1 MRICLVFLF
10 FYNFCFSQSSITD
23 SVYVINQVEIK
34 SDKRQ
39 FYKAANKN
47 QNLDSSLVEFQNFS
61 LADILIRKSPVFV
74 KNYGQGSLATP
85 SFRGTSANH
94 TAVVWNGFN
103 LQSAMNGTFD
113 LSLVPAFLMDNVE
126 LNYGGQSALYG
137 SGAIGGVIQLYSEP
151 KFIDDFSV
159 QLYGSYNSILD
170 RMNGIKINFSNSKSH
185 TVLKYLNQ
193 DIKNQYQF
201 YNYSKHDSPLETQK
215 NAAQKSNAL
224 VFENYLN
231 LKNNQVLS
239 FKAWYQK
246 NDRNIPSSI
255 FYNLGSANQKD
266 ENLRLCSEWIKYWD
280 KTKLSVR
287 AANLN
292 ENIVYE
298 DSVSFL
304 KTISN
309 SNTSVFEADVKREI
323 VANHYLEIG
332 TNITYIAGKS
342 NGYSSLNPSI
352 NKQALLLS
360 YKALFFRKLSGLF
373 SARQEIFNGK
383 VVPFTFSGSL
393 NYTILKQLELFAKG
407 SKNYRLPTFNDL
419 FWQPGGNINLLPE
432 QGYCEEIG
440 FTYEIKNNK
449 NKLRIENTVYNK
461 NIKNWIVWLPQS
473 GYWSPQNV
481 LQVWS
486 RGYEAAI
493 NGNFGVNKTSVFF
506 DVRYNYVLSTNQKTN
521 SPNDASLNKQLIY
534 VPIYNAQSTIGFTF
548 KKFKID
554 YNYTYTYYRY
564 TTSDNYYYL
573 DPFQVSNVSASYIT
587 KQFKSCAL
595 TIAAQVNNLFNT
607 EYEVVSGRP
616 MPLRFYQLSLIIQFK
631 KSNHEKS

>member
-1 MRICLVFLF
+1 MRICLVLLF
-10 FYNFCFSQSSITD
+10 FYNFCFAQSGITD
-23 SVYVINQVEIK
+23 SVYVIKQIEIQSGK
-34 SDKRQ
+34 NQ
-39 FYKAANKN
+39 FYKKASKN
-47 QNLDSSLVEFQNFS
+47 QSLDSSITDLQNFS
-61 LADILIRKSPVFV
+61 LADILSRKSPVFV
-74 KNYGQGSLATP
+74 KNYGQGALATP

-137 SGAIGGVIQLYSEP
+137 SGAIGGVIQLYSQP
-151 KFIDDFSV
+151 KFQNDFSV
-159 QLYGSYNSILD
+159 QLYASYNSILD
-170 RMNGIKINFSNSKSH
+170 RMNGIKINYSTTKSH

-193 DIKNQYQF
+193 DNKNQYQF
-201 YNYSKHDSPLETQK
+201 YNYSKPNSPLEIQK
-215 NAAQKSNAL
+215 NAAQKSNAI

-231 LKNNQVLS
+231 LKNNQVVS

-255 FYNLGSANQKD
+255 FYNLGSANQQD
-266 ENLRLCSEWIKYWD
+266 ENLRICADWMKYWD

-298 DSVSFL
+298 DSLSFL
-304 KTISN
+304 KSQSN
-309 SNTSVFEADVKREI
+309 SNTSIFEADIKREI
-323 VANHYLEIG
+323 VTNHYLEIG
-332 TNITYIAGKS
+332 TNVTYIVGKS
-342 NGYSSLNPSI
+342 NGYSSLNPLI

-360 YKALFFRKLSGLF
+360 YKALFLKKISGIF

-393 NYTILKQLELFAKG
+393 NYTIFKQLELFAKV

-440 FTYEIKNNK
+440 LTYEIKNNK
-449 NKLRIENTVYNK
+449 NKVRIENTLYNK
-461 NIKNWIVWLPQS
+461 NIKNWIIWLPQFS
-473 GYWSPQNV
+473 YWTPQNI

-486 RGYEAAI
+486 RGYEASI
-493 NGNFGVNKTSVFF
+493 NASVALNKLTFVF
-506 DVRYNYVLSTNQKTN
+506 DVRYNYALSTNQKTT
-521 SPNDASLNKQLIY
+521 SPNDASLGKQLIY
-534 VPIYNAQSTIGFTF
+534 VPIYNAQSTIGFTY
-548 KKFKID
+548 KKFILN
-554 YNYTYTYYRY
+554 YNHTYTYYRY
-564 TTSDNYYYL
+564 TTSDNNYYL
-573 DPFQVSNVSASYIT
+573 DPFQISNLSASYIT
-587 KQFKSCAL
+587 KQYKNFAL
-595 TIAAQVNNLFNT
+595 TVAAQVNNLLSKQ
-607 EYEVVSGRP
+607 YEVLAGRP
-616 MPLRFYQLSLIIQFK
+616 MPLRFYQLSLTLKFN
-631 KSNHEKS
+631 KSKL